1 MVAAGTWEAL
11 PGPVVL
17 RKIIGAF
24 WSYNRR

>member
-17 RKIIGAF
+17 RWIAGVF
-24 WSYNRR
+24 VSYNR